1 MHNVKFLPA
10 LLGLLCSA
18 CVPAQASS
26 DVPSEEAL
34 LTRAGDNREQIQ
46 RVLQEVPADQA
57 DGVTW
62 LLEHMP
68 DKDLQT
74 VSADFLLENARL
86 AYEAWRDAPWHD
98 QVSEDVFLD
107 AILPYACVNEQRDP
121 WRADF
126 RERFGP
132 LVAEARTPG
141 EAAVILNQKIF
152 PMLGVKYSTKRPK
165 PDQSPKES
173 IEAGMASCTG
183 LTVLLVDACRSV
195 GVPARFAGTALWS
208 DGSGNHS
215 WAEVWDDGW
224 HFTGAA
230 EPTGDELDK
239 GWFAGRAAKASRE
252 DPRTAIYAT
261 TWRKSPRHF
270 PLVWSPRDTSVQA
283 VDVTDRYT
291 KAAEELPAGSARVRF
306 KIIGP
311 DGERLAR
318 DFTVTTASGESLV
331 LRSRDEG
338 FDANDHVEHVY
349 PVGTEISWATG
360 GNRMSGFVA
369 EDEQLLTMM
378 IPAEPPTST
387 DEADEAGEKQSAEAI
402 EVLRR
407 WLARPGDGALEDQPF
422 AGVALTKADD
432 QRARSLLWKAHARR
446 IRKDRRDEMKART
459 ITIGDHSMPFWY
471 TTYGRKPRDGRSLW
485 ISMHGGGGAPA
496 RVNTEQWENQKRL
509 YEPEEGIYL
518 APRAPTDT
526 WNLWHQGHIDPLFDR
541 LIENLIV
548 LEDVNPDKI
557 YIIGYSAGGD
567 GVYQLAPRMAD
578 RWAAAAMMAGH
589 PNDARPESLRNT
601 AFTLHMGANDTP
613 FKRNEVAAQWK
624 KSLADLKKNDPA
636 GYDHWVEIHQDKGH
650 WMDREDAAAVPWMA
664 ERTRNLRP
672 KHVVWRQDD
681 VTHDRSYWL
690 AVDEPVRGKTITA
703 TAYNQWIL
711 GQTIKLNED
720 SGPVRIRLDDELFD
734 LDAPVQV
741 TRAGETLH
749 KSVPPR
755 TIGTL
760 HRTLAERGD
769 PNGMFSAEIV
779 VD

>member
-1 MHNVKFLPA
+1 MTIRNITTSLLVCVLLPSLA
-10 LLGLLCSA
+10 HLHGQDSEQDVDLLL
-18 CVPAQASS
+18 SS
-26 DVPSEEAL
+26 
-34 LTRAGDNREQIQ
+34 AGDNRIEIA
-46 RVLQEVPADQA
+46 RILEEVPADQSS
-57 DGVTW
+57 GVKW
-62 LLEHMP
+62 LLANMP
-68 DKDLQT
+68 AGDLKS
-74 VSADFLLENARL
+74 VSADFILENTDL
-86 AYEAWRDAPWHD
+86 AYQAWRNAPWHD
-98 QVSEDVFLD
+98 QVSEAMFLD
-107 AILPYACVNEQRDP
+107 AILPYACVNEKRDP

-126 RERFGP
+126 HERFMP

-141 EAAVILNQKIF
+141 EAAAILNQKIF

-270 PLVWSPRDTSVQA
+270 PLVWSPRDTSVHA

-291 KAAEELPAGSARVRF
+291 AGVKELPAGSARVRF
-306 KIIGP
+306 RIFGP
-311 DGERLAR
+311 DGERIAR
-318 DFTVTTASGESLV
+318 DFTVTTGSGESIV
-331 LRSRDEG
+331 LESRDEG

-349 PVGTEISWATG
+349 PIGTELSWG
-360 GNRMSGFVA
+360 LKESRMTAVVR
-369 EDEQLLTMM
+369 EDGQLLTMM
-378 IPAEPPTST
+378 IPGETPPAATG
-387 DEADEAGEKQSAEAI
+387 EVNAGESAEAV
-402 EVLRR
+402 EALRR
-407 WLARPGDGALEDQPF
+407 WLARPGEGSLEDHPF
-422 AGVALTKADD
+422 AVVSLTRADD
-432 QRARSLLWKAHARR
+432 QRARSLLWKAHVRR

-459 ITIGDHSMPFWY
+459 ITIGDNSMPFWY

-557 YIIGYSAGGD
+557 YIMGYSAGGD

-624 KSLADLKKNDPA
+624 KSLADLKKNDPD
-636 GYDHWVEIHQDKGH
+636 GYDHWVEIHEGKGH
-650 WMDREDAAAVPWMA
+650 WMEREDAVAVPWMA
-664 ERTRNLRP
+664 ERTRDLRP
-672 KHVVWRQDD
+672 DYVLWKQDD
-681 VTHDRSYWL
+681 VTHDRFYWL
-690 AVDEPVRGKTITA
+690 AVDQPRGGSMVTARIRTPREDPTIA
-703 TAYNQWIL
+703 L
-711 GQTIKLNED
+711 GGEEIPLKL
-720 SGPVRIRLDDELFD
+720 RLDDEMLD
-734 LDAPVQV
+734 LEKSIRV
-741 TRAGETLH
+741 TRGEKVLFEGTA
-749 KSVPPR
+749 PR
-755 TIGTL
+755 TIAVL

-769 PNGMFSAEIV
+769 PSGMFSSEIIIG
-779 VD
+779 D

>member
-1 MHNVKFLPA
+1 MHDVKFLPA

-18 CVPAQASS
+18 CVLAQAPS
-26 DVPSEEAL
+26 DVSSEESL
-34 LTRAGDNREQIQ
+34 LTRAGDNREQIR

-57 DGVTW
+57 DGVAW
-62 LLEHMP
+62 LLERMP
-68 DKDLQT
+68 ARDLQT

-86 AYEAWRDAPWHD
+86 AYEAWREAPRHD

-195 GVPARFAGTALWS
+195 GVPARFVGTALWS

-230 EPTGDELDK
+230 EPAGDELDK
-239 GWFAGRAAKASRE
+239 GWFTGRAAQASRE

-261 TWRKSPRHF
+261 TWRRSPIHF
-270 PLVWSPRDTSVQA
+270 PLVWAPGDTSVHA

-291 KAAEELPAGSARVRF
+291 TDRQPIPEGSARVWFRML
-306 KIIGP
+306 
-311 DGERLAR
+311 DANGERIAR
-318 DFTVTTASGESLV
+318 EITVTTNDGMTRNLQT
-331 LRSRDEG
+331 RDER
-338 FDANDHVEHVY
+338 FDANDHAELVLPIGSELTW
-349 PVGTEISWATG
+349 GTEDARMSGSVLADGQLMTIKIPATG
-360 GNRMSGFVA
+360 G
-369 EDEQLLTMM
+369 
-378 IPAEPPTST
+378 
-387 DEADEAGEKQSAEAI
+387 EASRPDADPEASAQAIRDLQRWLQRPGAGEIDAEA
-402 EVLRR
+402 
-407 WLARPGDGALEDQPF
+407 F
-422 AGVALTKADD
+422 AAVPLTLKDD
-432 QRARSLLWKAHARR
+432 QKARTLLWRAHQNR
-446 IRKDRRDEMKART
+446 IRRERRDEMKART
-459 ITIGDHSMPFWY
+459 ITLGDHSMPFWY

-496 RVNTEQWENQKRL
+496 RVNSQQWENQKRL

-526 WNLWHQGHIDPLFDR
+526 WNLWHQEHIDALFDR

-557 YIIGYSAGGD
+557 YIMGYSAGGD

-601 AFTLHMGANDTP
+601 AFTLHMGAEDTP

-681 VTHDRSYWL
+681 VTHDRFYWL

-703 TAYNQWIL
+703 TASNQWIL
-711 GQTIKLNED
+711 GQTITLSDD

-741 TRAGETLH
+741 TRAGEILH
-749 KSVPPR
+749 QSVTPR

-760 HRTLAERGD
+760 QRTLEERGD
-769 PNGMFSAEIV
+769 SRGMFSAEIV
-779 VD
+779 IDD